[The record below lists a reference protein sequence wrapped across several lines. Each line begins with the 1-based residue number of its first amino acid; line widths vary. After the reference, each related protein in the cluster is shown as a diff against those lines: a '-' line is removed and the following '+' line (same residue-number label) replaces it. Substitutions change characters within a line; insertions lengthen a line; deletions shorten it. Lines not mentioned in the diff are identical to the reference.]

1 MNNKSISKSV
11 EEMVNILYQQQQLC
25 IIIITAGLSITK
37 LTQNSPRADTADF
50 LLEVF
55 INRVSVLITLLIAQE
70 VIVDL
75 TERQGGVHSAVG
87 GDGDGFM
94 LRNRTSDF

>member
-1 MNNKSISKSV
+1 M
-11 EEMVNILYQQQQLC
+11 
-25 IIIITAGLSITK
+25 TAGISTTK

-55 INRVSVLITLLIAQE
+55 IDRVSVLVTLLIAQE

-75 TERQGGVHSAVG
+75 TER
-87 GDGDGFM
+87 
-94 LRNRTSDF
+94 